1 MNNHGKILNLVFCYM
16 FDLKN
21 MHVSIKGVLR
31 QYSIIHVT
39 YFYKYVN
46 LHDYSLEKP
55 MKLRYI
61 CLACLCT

>member
-21 MHVSIKGVLR
+21 MHVSMKGVLR

-39 YFYKYVN
+39 
-46 LHDYSLEKP
+46 
-55 MKLRYI
+55 
-61 CLACLCT
+61 